1 MHRKIFTD
9 GFNSFSH
16 FAFGMASRKFPAI
29 IIAFIGYEYIYR
41 GKSDATPE
49 ILEFLLG
56 YVSVSAANQLG
67 WIPPPQSIPAT
78 IVAPN

>member
-9 GFNSFSH
+9 GLNSVAH
-16 FAFGMASRKFPAI
+16 AAFGMLGYQFPLVTLG
-29 IIAFIGYEYIYR
+29 FVWYEYIYR
-41 GKSDATPE
+41 EKQNATAE
-49 ILEFLLG
+49 MLEFLLG